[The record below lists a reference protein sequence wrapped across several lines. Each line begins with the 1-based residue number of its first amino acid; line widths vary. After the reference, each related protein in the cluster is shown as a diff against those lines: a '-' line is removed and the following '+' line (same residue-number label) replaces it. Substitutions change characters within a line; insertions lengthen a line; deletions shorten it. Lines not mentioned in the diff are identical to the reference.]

1 MSCPM
6 LAWYK
11 SITNRRDK
19 KWECDGKKWKR
30 GIDAE
35 ERIGV
40 TTKTIFFVPALQ
52 LEGTLSLP
60 RDWEFFSKVWYQL
73 AQDFFS
79 GNFISFWVEESMV
92 LLAWSIIDG
101 EGEKEMVQKENN
113 ILIDETRTDLRQ
125 GFHRIHSS
133 SSFLP
138 HLSFHLQDQ
147 YRFFYQKDLSLINTY
162 QYLKRNPLL
171 WPKLFELKKKTSNFL
186 TSM

>member
-1 MSCPM
+1 MATVIICHLSFNAFLHAFIVHTYMSCPM

-60 RDWEFFSKVWYQL
+60 RDWEFFSKVSYQL

-79 GNFISFWVEESMV
+79 WNFISIWVDRGEYGFACMINNR
-92 LLAWSIIDG
+92 WSERER
-101 EGEKEMVQKENN
+101 EGNGAKREQYLDWWNKNW
-113 ILIDETRTDLRQ
+113 LETR
-125 GFHRIHSS
+125 
-133 SSFLP
+133 
-138 HLSFHLQDQ
+138 LSQ
-147 YRFFYQKDLSLINTY
+147 
-162 QYLKRNPLL
+162 NPLIFFICNSSIF
-171 WPKLFELKKKTSNFL
+171 PFAGSI
-186 TSM
+186 